1 MSEFWICQ
9 QSFPKYLRLTLWFSC
24 EIADYVKNSRILNV
38 FLVLDV
44 ARVLDI
50 TGFWICFRFWIW
62 QGYTEF
68 RICLNSSWVC
78 QNVADYV
85 WICLNIPE
93 YAGICVNMPK
103 SAWMTFV
110 LYYPI
115 YSFVLQSPFYL
126 NTWLLIWTSTGD

>member
-1 MSEFWICQ
+1 MPVIFPKIFETNSIVFMWNSPLREKFQGSECVSGSGCG
-9 QSFPKYLRLTLWFSC
+9 QSFGYDR
-24 EIADYVKNSRILNV
+24 
-38 FLVLDV
+38 
-44 ARVLDI
+44 
-50 TGFWICFRFWIW
+50 GFWICFRFWIW

-78 QNVADYV
+78 QNVADYA
-85 WICLNIPE
+85 WICLNISE

-103 SAWMTFV
+103 SAWMAFV